1 MDRRN
6 FLQITST
13 GAIAL
18 VAAPGARGNVLT
30 ESHSETKA
38 LRTITYNILAAR
50 GFPERPENRDRLRLA
65 RPQMPDRLAQE
76 LALYEADL
84 ITFQE
89 SPSETIVTQIA
100 ATLGMS
106 HVYFPGG
113 FPGTLLTKLPLLEST
128 NCPLAGP
135 AERPGDLFTRHWGR
149 AVLSRDDRKLVVY
162 SAHLMP
168 GKKQIRAREI
178 TEMLAVMTDDLNSGS
193 SVILQGDLNHTPDQP
208 GYQRWQD
215 AGLQDAFQE
224 KGTGQG
230 LTSNSSNRKSRIDY
244 VWSAGP
250 VADQLVNCRV
260 LDEGAFIDHQDD
272 PAGFA
277 LSDHLPV
284 MATFG
289 P

>member
-6 FLQITST
+6 FLQITAT
-13 GAIAL
+13 GAAAL
-18 VAAPGARGNVLT
+18 VAARGPQGNGVT
-30 ESHSETKA
+30 QSRPETKV

-50 GFPERPENRDRLRLA
+50 GYPERPENRDRLRLA
-65 RPQMPDRLAQE
+65 RPQMPDRLSQE

-89 SPSETIVTQIA
+89 SPPEPIVTQIA
-100 ATLGMS
+100 ARLGMS

-113 FPGTLLTKLPLLEST
+113 FPGTLLTNLPLLEST
-128 NCPLAGP
+128 NCPLANQ

-149 AVLSRDDRKLVVY
+149 AVLLWDDRKLVVY

-168 GKKQIRAREI
+168 GNEEIRAREI
-178 TEMLAVMTDDLNSGS
+178 TEMLAVMSDDLNGGS
-193 SVILQGDLNHTPDQP
+193 SVILQGDLNHTPDHP
-208 GYQRWQD
+208 GYQRWLD
-215 AGLQDAFQE
+215 AGLQDAFQK

-230 LTSNSSNRKSRIDY
+230 LTSNSTNRKSRIDY

-250 VADQLVNCRV
+250 VADQLVSCQV

-289 P
+289 Q